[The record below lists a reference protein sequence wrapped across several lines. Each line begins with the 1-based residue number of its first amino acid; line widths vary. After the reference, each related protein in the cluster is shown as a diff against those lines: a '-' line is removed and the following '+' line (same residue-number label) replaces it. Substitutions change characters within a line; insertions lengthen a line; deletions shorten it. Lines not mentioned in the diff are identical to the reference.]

1 MIRRAFVVAST
12 FLVMAGC
19 RDRPAP
25 PAEQPAP
32 PPSVAAVPAPEPPPP
47 ATRGP
52 SLLIEPRWI
61 AFDAVGD
68 TARLRLPPGASCLSQ
83 NIDAAVVE
91 GSDLV
96 RSTGVGDA
104 VIRCRLG
111 GAVGT
116 ARVNVLQKLTRVA
129 VTTDGALVIRKSG
142 DSLALSLARVD
153 RLNTPIPTL
162 RTSWISL
169 TPEQARVD
177 PATGVVVALVDSGAA
192 LLVGVAG
199 TLADTVTV
207 GIGERAFADLQS
219 LAARQTSRPRTDR
232 SLRTAAVRG
241 RSTAGG
247 PGAPVESRTSMNVV
261 RARPITRLDEI
272 LQDSTQILGV
282 RRPRTV
288 TVSAIVSTDA
298 HRIVASSGLEKTGGL
313 MYGLGA
319 DVITRGFLSFHGQ
332 FTIGTL
338 AVDTNA
344 QTKRQTTDAFMDV
357 GVLALPWLT
366 FRGGVGARAYRL
378 QFPGGA
384 PDIVQR
390 WWFIRAGADARL
402 GLGGGPLSGVI
413 GITLLPLSSRSTS
426 SGGQANPTI
435 GLTSVTGLD
444 YRSGR
449 FSAGLRYFLDRYN
462 FERGSAIQAE
472 QFSGLLLK
480 LGYTFG
486 W

>member
-1 MIRRAFVVAST
+1 VIRRAFVVACT

-47 ATRGP
+47 PTRGP

-83 NIDAAVVE
+83 NVDAAVVE

-129 VTTDGALVIRKSG
+129 VTADGGLVIRKSG

-162 RTSWISL
+162 RPTWVSL
-169 TPEQARVD
+169 TPDQARVD

-199 TLADTVTV
+199 TLADTVTI
-207 GIGERAFADLQS
+207 GIGERAFADVQS
-219 LAARQTSRPRTDR
+219 LGARQTSRPRTDR

-272 LQDSTQILGV
+272 LQDSTQIVGV

-298 HRIVASSGLEKTGGL
+298 HRVVANTTLEKTSGL
-313 MYGLGA
+313 MYGLSA
-319 DVITRGFLSFHGQ
+319 DIITRGFLSFHGQ
-332 FTIGTL
+332 FTTGTL

-344 QTKRQTTDAFMDV
+344 QTTRRTSDAFLDI

-366 FRGGVGARAYRL
+366 FRGGVGARAYTFR
-378 QFPGGA
+378 FGA
-384 PDIVQR
+384 LETEER
-390 WWFIRAGADARL
+390 WWFVRAGADARV
-402 GLGGGPLSGVI
+402 GLGGGPLTGII
-413 GITLLPLSSRSTS
+413 GLTLLPLSNRSSS

-435 GLTSVTGLD
+435 GLTSITGLD

-462 FERGSAIQAE
+462 FERGSAIEAE